1 MSHVSS
7 GLLKSAVRRSPVF
20 SARGVLERLFCSWF
34 SGMVYNQIW
43 EDPRVDMEA
52 MDLGPGHRVLTIASG
67 GCNILHYLTADPE
80 EVAAVD
86 LNHHHLH
93 LSRLKVTA
101 ARHLPTH
108 DQFFRLFGQADQPA
122 NLGAY
127 LGHIRPH
134 LPQDTRDYWDGRPF
148 PGAAPRIDVFTRNLY
163 DHARMGSFL
172 RLLSGLC
179 RLLGKNPARLLA
191 ATTLDEQREIYRAEI
206 EPLLRHPVVRALSG
220 FSFSVFSL
228 GIPPSQFEALK
239 RDCAGTVADDFRLR
253 VERLATAF
261 PIRDNPYA
269 WQAFSRRYDVKNRQ
283 AVPDY
288 LHKDNFC
295 GIKQRADRVSLTLTS
310 LDSFLDSRPEAS
322 LDRYVLLDSQDW
334 MSPQTVAALWGKIL
348 RTARP
353 GARVI
358 FRTAGAASP
367 VETAL
372 PPSLRRAFV
381 YEETLSRALHA
392 RDRSGI
398 YGGFHLYRLAR

>member
-1 MSHVSS
+1 MSQVSS
-7 GLLKSAVRRSPVF
+7 GLLKSAVRRSPAF
-20 SARGVLERLFCSWF
+20 SARGVLEGLFCSWF

-43 EDPRVDMEA
+43 EDPRADVEA
-52 MDLGPGHRVLTIASG
+52 MELGPGHRVLTIASG
-67 GCNILHYLTADPE
+67 GCNILHYLTVDPE

-93 LSRLKVTA
+93 LSRLKVA
-101 ARHLPTH
+101 AVRHLPNH
-108 DQFFRLFGQADQPA
+108 DQFFRLFAQADQPA
-122 NLGAY
+122 NLEAY
-127 LGHIRPH
+127 QRHIRAR
-134 LPQDTRDYWDGRPF
+134 LAQDTRDYWDGRPF
-148 PGAAPRIDVFTRNLY
+148 AGAAPRVHVFTRNLY

-172 RLLSGLC
+172 RLLTGLC
-179 RLLGKNPARLLA
+179 RLLGKDPTRLLTA
-191 ATTLDEQREIYRAEI
+191 ESLKEQRDIYQAEI
-206 EPLLRHPVVRALSG
+206 EPLMRHPVVRLLSG

-228 GIPPSQFEALK
+228 GVPPSQFQALK
-239 RDCAGTVADDFRLR
+239 RECAGSVADDFRKR

-261 PIRDNPYA
+261 PVQDNPYA
-269 WQAFSRRYDVKNRQ
+269 WQAFSRRYDVKKRQ

-295 GIKQRADRVSLTLTS
+295 VIKQRADRVSLALTS
-310 LDSFLDSRPEAS
+310 LDAFLDSRPDAS

-334 MSPQTVAALWGKIL
+334 MTPRTVAGLWEKIL

-381 YEETLSRALHA
+381 YEEARSRALHA

-398 YGGFHLYRLAR
+398 YGGFHLYRLSR

>member
-1 MSHVSS
+1 MSQVSS
-7 GLLKSAVRRSPVF
+7 GLLKSAVRRSPAF
-20 SARGVLERLFCSWF
+20 SSRGVLEGLFCSWF

-43 EDPRVDMEA
+43 EDPRVDVEA
-52 MDLGPGHRVLTIASG
+52 MALGPGHRVLTIASG
-67 GCNILHYLTADPE
+67 GCNILHYLMADPE

-93 LSRLKVTA
+93 LSRLKVA
-101 ARHLPTH
+101 AVRRLPSH
-108 DQFFRLFGQADQPA
+108 DQFFRFFGQADQPA
-122 NLGAY
+122 NLEAY
-127 LGHIRPH
+127 ENAIRPS
-134 LPQDTRDYWDGRPF
+134 LPHDTRAYWDARPV
-148 PGAAPRIDVFTRNLY
+148 PGAARRISLFSRGLY

-179 RLLGKNPARLLA
+179 RLLGKDPARLLA
-191 ATTLDEQREIYRAEI
+191 ATSLREQREIYRSEI
-206 EPLLRHPVVRALSG
+206 EPLLLHPVVRLLSR

-239 RDCAGTVADDFRLR
+239 RECAGSVAEDLRAR

-261 PIRDNPYA
+261 PVRDNPYA
-269 WQAFSRRYDVKNRQ
+269 WQAFSRRYDVKNRHG
-283 AVPDY
+283 VPDY

-295 GIKQRADRVSLTLTS
+295 GIKQRANRVSLTLTS
-310 LDSFLDSRPEAS
+310 LDAFLDSRPDAS

-334 MSPQTVAALWGKIL
+334 MSPAAVAGLWEKIV

-372 PPSLRRAFV
+372 PKDLRRAFL
-381 YEETLSRALHA
+381 YEKALSRALHA